1 MNKVY
6 VLYESNYGEILLE
19 CDSTYLVGV
28 YKNRE
33 DAVKKAKENIE
44 YQLKDFNYVLDIE
57 NNDIENGFVR
67 LFYKEQEN
75 WGCYYEIIIEEKEII

>member
-33 DAVKKAKENIE
+33 DAIKKAKENIE
-44 YQLKDFNYVLDIE
+44 YSLKEYNYVLDEEE
-57 NNDIENGFVR
+57 NNIEKGCVR
-67 LFYKEQEN
+67 LFYNNQEN
-75 WGCYYEIIIEEKEII
+75 WSCYYEIVIEEKEII